1 MRQIKEEGEIAETKK
16 KVAPKWLGIL
26 WPSKGTGK
34 MDMIRKEYE
43 KKHPAR
49 TQGSVRDLSGKE
61 EVLSTPMTKFG
72 EGTPRPE

>member
-34 MDMIRKEYE
+34 MNMIRKEYE
-43 KKHPAR
+43 KKHILQEHR
-49 TQGSVRDLSGKE
+49 EVSG
-61 EVLSTPMTKFG
+61 T
-72 EGTPRPE
+72 